1 MSQAPGI
8 TSVERRSTPTA
19 FWAWTGAGALVMAAA
34 WFWFGLSVSEEA
46 SEQGKAE
53 AAGTTMAGFA
63 ATVGGVPLV
72 LAHIV
77 GLVLL
82 SVTGW
87 RAWRGAGLVYA
98 ALAVA
103 AASLVGFGIGQLFFG
118 GNLFYTAPVFA
129 P

>member
-1 MSQAPGI
+1 MSQAPGV
-8 TSVERRSTPTA
+8 TSSERRSTPAA
-19 FWAWTGAGALVMAAA
+19 FWAWSGAGALVMTAA
-34 WFWFGLSVSEEA
+34 WFWFGLSISEEA

-53 AAGTTMAGFA
+53 AAGATMSGFA

-82 SVTGW
+82 ALIGW
-87 RAWRGAGLVYA
+87 RAWRGAGLAYA

-103 AASLVGFGIGQLFFG
+103 AASLVGLGVGQLLFG
-118 GNLFYTAPVFA
+118 GNLFYTAPVFV

>member
-8 TSVERRSTPTA
+8 MSAERRSTPAA
-19 FWAWTGAGALVMAAA
+19 FWAWAGACALVMATA

-82 SVTGW
+82 SMIGW
-87 RAWRGAGLVYA
+87 RTWRGAGLACAV
-98 ALAVA
+98 LAVA
-103 AASLVGFGIGQLFFG
+103 AASLVGLGVGQLLFS
-118 GNLFYTAPVFA
+118 GNLFYTAPVFV